1 MKKVINYKVQKEDWE
16 ELKNKAFKKLNANTV
31 VDGFR
36 KGKAPKNVF
45 EKNFPGRIVAEA
57 ADMAI
62 DKEYKRIILEDKILP
77 VLEPKV
83 DLVLL
88 SDEEIEVNYTFI
100 TEPEVK
106 LGEYKNLGLKKE
118 EVVVTDEEVQEKINH
133 ILRGYAEL
141 VVKEEG
147 AVQNGDVA
155 VIDYEGFKDGVAFE
169 GGKDENHPLEIGSGN
184 FIPGF
189 EEGIIGMNKG
199 ESKDLELTFPEEY
212 HAEELKGQ
220 KVVFKVTVNEIKTRV
235 IPELDEEFF
244 EDLGMDD
251 VNTKEELENKLR
263 EEIKEDKE
271 EKAEHAYIDSLL
283 AKAVSNMECE
293 IDDEIVVSE
302 AESMYDS
309 YMHNMSHQGL
319 SEALYLQYMNTTKE
333 NVVNDMKEEALR
345 RLSNSYLLNAIVK
358 EEKIEVTDEEVEKE
372 LNEIA
377 EKHNVSVEEVKEA
390 LGGIESLSFDLK
402 VRKAIDLM
410 K

>member
-36 KGKAPKNVF
+36 KGKAPRGVF
-45 EKNFPGRIVAEA
+45 EKNFPGRIVSEA

-77 VLEPKV
+77 VIEPKV

-88 SDEEIEVNYTFI
+88 SDEELEVNYTFI
-100 TEPEVK
+100 TEPKVK

-271 EKAEHAYIDSLL
+271 EKAEHGYIDSLL

-293 IDDEIVVSE
+293 IDDEIVVAE

-309 YMHNMSHQGL
+309 FMHNMSHQGIT
-319 SEALYLQYMNTTKE
+319 ETIYLQYMNTTKE

>member
-36 KGKAPKNVF
+36 KGKAPRGVF
-45 EKNFPGRIVAEA
+45 EKNFPGRIVSEA

-62 DKEYKRIILEDKILP
+62 DKEYKRIILEDKVLP

-88 SDEEIEVNYTFI
+88 SDEELEVNYTFI

-147 AVQNGDVA
+147 SVQNGDVA
-155 VIDYEGFKDGVAFE
+155 VIDYEGFKDGVAFK

-263 EEIKEDKE
+263 EEIKEEKE
-271 EKAEHAYIDSLL
+271 EKAEHTYIDSLL

-293 IDDEIVVSE
+293 IDDEIVVAE

-358 EEKIEVTDEEVEKE
+358 EEKIEVSDEEVEKE